1 MYYWGVLVLE
11 KVLWEM
17 CCLGKKS
24 SKSAM
29 TQIRVPLRQ
38 LLLLADAGLDILMDM
53 SLRSWTRQVLYM
65 YFSASKYKYSL
76 GLNDS
81 ENRDTEIIH
90 DIVTRLR
97 HNKCVNMFL
106 IVRNGQ
112 EVRMTNTYADMLRTF
127 EMIFGV

>member
-1 MYYWGVLVLE
+1 
-11 KVLWEM
+11 
-17 CCLGKKS
+17 LGKKS

-29 TQIRVPLRQ
+29 TQICVPLRQ
-38 LLLLADAGLDILMDM
+38 LLLLADAGLDIPMDM